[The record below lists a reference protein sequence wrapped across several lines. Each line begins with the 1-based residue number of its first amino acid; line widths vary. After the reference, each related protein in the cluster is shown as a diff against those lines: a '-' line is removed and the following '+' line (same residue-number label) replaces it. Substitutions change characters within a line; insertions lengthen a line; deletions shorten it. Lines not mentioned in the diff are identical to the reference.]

1 MRSACVKMIHRHIP
15 TYSSVASGMS
25 TRFAFRIACPLPRS
39 TTAAARAKA
48 AALIQGGRSN
58 AMCKAAQTLEAG
70 TSAPMA
76 NAAAMQHRQKH
87 AAAAG

>member
-1 MRSACVKMIHRHIP
+1 M
-15 TYSSVASGMS
+15 
-25 TRFAFRIACPLPRS
+25 
-39 TTAAARAKA
+39 KA
-48 AALIQGGRSN
+48 APVGTATTGGIAVIKVDLTSISDFVSQEALD
-58 AMCKAAQTLEAG
+58 AMAPRVAEAHQTLEAG